1 MSAATTSSSDSKL
14 KVVGPVIPTN
24 LIINAMD
31 PSFEDYL
38 REVYLSLEEFNSL
51 PEAVKNQFR
60 LEGSRWLTAK
70 ARLQPIPAPAPPPGI
85 I

>member
-1 MSAATTSSSDSKL
+1 
-14 KVVGPVIPTN
+14 VVGPVIPTN

-38 REVYLSLEEFNSL
+38 REVYLSLDEFNSL
-51 PEAVKNQFR
+51 PEAEKREYRIQGYN
-60 LEGSRWLTAK
+60 GWLTAK
-70 ARLQPIPAPAPPPGI
+70 ARLQPAPAPPPGI